1 VSETDSFIEEVTEEV
16 RRDRLFKLM
25 RKYGWIGILAVVLIV
40 GGAAWNEWR
49 KASARAEAEAFGDAI
64 LAAMA
69 ADDSGARAAALAGV
83 PVAADGQS
91 ALLSL
96 LAADEA
102 LAAGQDAAAQDA
114 LAAVASDAA
123 APDVFRQLAKL
134 KLLIL
139 RGPSMDAAERD
150 RGLAELA
157 APGAAFRPLAMEQ
170 QAQALADAGKTD
182 EAIALFTQITEEAG
196 VPSGLRQR
204 ATQMIVVLGGE
215 PAGQ

>member
-1 VSETDSFIEEVTEEV
+1 MSETDSFIEEVTEEV

-91 ALLSL
+91 TLLSL

>member
-1 VSETDSFIEEVTEEV
+1 MSETDSFIEEVTEEV

-170 QAQALADAGKTD
+170 QAQALADAGKAD
-182 EAIALFTQITEEAG
+182 EAIALFTQITKEAG

>member
-91 ALLSL
+91 ALLSF

>member
-1 VSETDSFIEEVTEEV
+1 MSETDSFIEEVTEEV

-170 QAQALADAGKTD
+170 QAQALADAGKAD

>member
-1 VSETDSFIEEVTEEV
+1 MSETDSFIEEVTEEV

>member
-1 VSETDSFIEEVTEEV
+1 
-16 RRDRLFKLM
+16 M
-25 RKYGWIGILAVVLIV
+25 
-40 GGAAWNEWR
+40 
-49 KASARAEAEAFGDAI
+49 
-64 LAAMA
+64 
-69 ADDSGARAAALAGV
+69 
-83 PVAADGQS
+83 AADGQS

-157 APGAAFRPLAMEQ
+157 APGAA
-170 QAQALADAGKTD
+170 
-182 EAIALFTQITEEAG
+182 
-196 VPSGLRQR
+196 
-204 ATQMIVVLGGE
+204 
-215 PAGQ
+215 